1 MSDVSYLRV
10 QLFMLPRERD
20 GTGKCG
26 SDAPTR
32 LAALYL
38 TNEDL
43 NFIRDGIPSVV
54 ANLQPMKRTVT
65 IFPFGRTLG
74 SASPGPPTGV
84 RWSRGLVNPARIF
97 SPHIAATAITT

>member
-1 MSDVSYLRV
+1 
-10 QLFMLPRERD
+10 MLPRERD

-54 ANLQPMKRTVT
+54 ANLQPMTANSNNIPIRQNPRLRVAGTADRGQME
-65 IFPFGRTLG
+65 PR
-74 SASPGPPTGV
+74 P
-84 RWSRGLVNPARIF
+84 RQSRPDLLAPYSGDGNYHL
-97 SPHIAATAITT
+97 SCDTQL